1 MFLQI
6 LAGTPIW
13 VWALLSLL
21 IALGLA
27 QSRARSVTLRR
38 VVLLPLVMTAL
49 SMYGTYSALH
59 ASPWSWILWAG
70 AALATIAWFASGD
83 LPTGVRYETA
93 GRRFHLPGSWEP
105 LALMMAIFCTRYA
118 VAVALAMHPAWAQEV
133 AVAAIVASI
142 YGALSGV
149 FMGRMLRM
157 LMATRETAA
166 PPRTDSSM
174 AWG

>member
-1 MFLQI
+1 MILQI

-21 IALGLA
+21 IGLGLA
-27 QSRARSVTLRR
+27 QSRSRSVTLRR
-38 VVLLPLVMTAL
+38 VVLTPLAMTGL
-49 SMYGTYSALH
+49 SMYGTYSAFH
-59 ASPWSWILWAG
+59 ASPWSGILWAG
-70 AALATIAWFASGD
+70 AALATIAWFASSDG
-83 LPTGVRYETA
+83 PAGMRYEATE
-93 GRRFHLPGSWEP
+93 RRFYIRGSWEP
-105 LALMMAIFCTRYA
+105 LALMMAIFCTRY
-118 VAVALAMHPAWAQEV
+118 VVGVALAMHPAWAREV

-157 LMATRETAA
+157 VLATRETAA

>member
-1 MFLQI
+1 MILQI
-6 LAGTPIW
+6 LVATPLW

-21 IALGLA
+21 VGLGLA
-27 QSRARSVTLRR
+27 QSRERSVTLRR
-38 VVLLPLVMTAL
+38 VVLLPLAMTAL
-49 SMYGTYSALH
+49 SMYGTYSAFH

-70 AALATIAWFASGD
+70 AALATIAWFASAD
-83 LPTGVRYETA
+83 LPIGTRYEA
-93 GRRFHLPGSWEP
+93 GAQRFHLPGSWEP
-105 LALMMAIFCTRYA
+105 LALMMAIFCTRY
-118 VAVALAMHPAWAQEV
+118 VLAVALAMHPAWAQDV

-157 LMATRETAA
+157 VLATRETAA

>member
-1 MFLQI
+1 MIMQI
-6 LAGTPIW
+6 LAGTPLW
-13 VWALLSLL
+13 VWAMLALLV
-21 IALGLA
+21 ALGLT

-38 VVLLPLVMTAL
+38 VVLLPLAMTSL
-49 SMYGTYSALH
+49 SMFGTWSAFH

-70 AALATIAWFASGD
+70 AALATLCWFASGD
-83 LPTGVRYETA
+83 NPA
-93 GRRFHLPGSWEP
+93 GTRWDGAQRSFHIPGSWEP
-105 LALMMAIFCTRYA
+105 MALMMAIFCTRYA
-118 VAVALAMHPAWAQEV
+118 VGVSLSMHPEWAQEV

-157 LMATRETAA
+157 ILATHASARPPAA
-166 PPRTDSSM
+166 DSSI

>member
-1 MFLQI
+1 MILRI

-21 IALGLA
+21 IGLGLV
-27 QSRARSVTLRR
+27 QSRTRSVTLRR
-38 VVLLPLVMTAL
+38 VVLLPLAMTGL
-49 SMYGTYSALH
+49 SMYGTYSAFH
-59 ASPWSWILWAG
+59 ASPWSGILWAG
-70 AALATIAWFASGD
+70 AALATIAWFASSDG
-83 LPTGVRYETA
+83 PAGMRYEATE
-93 GRRFHLPGSWEP
+93 RRFHMRGSWEP
-105 LALMMAIFCTRYA
+105 LALMMAIFCTRY
-118 VAVALAMHPAWAQEV
+118 VVGVALAMHPAWAREV

-149 FMGRMLRM
+149 FMGRMLRTE
-157 LMATRETAA
+157 LATRETAA